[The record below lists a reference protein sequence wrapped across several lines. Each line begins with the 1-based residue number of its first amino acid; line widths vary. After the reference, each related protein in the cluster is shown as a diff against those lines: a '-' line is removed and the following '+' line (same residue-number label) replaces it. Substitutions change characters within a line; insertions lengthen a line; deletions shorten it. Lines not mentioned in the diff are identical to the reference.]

1 MRFSGSKFWLAL
13 PLLLGVALAQT
24 PVTLTLRQITAQA
37 GYIFAGTVTAVEH
50 SPATQ
55 PNEVATVRITY
66 RVDQGVR
73 GVRTGQSLAIREWA
87 ALWNSGERYHV
98 GERVVLVLYP
108 PSKLGLTSP
117 VAGPLGRFPLD
128 SSGRLKLPPEQI
140 QTLTSDPVVGRW
152 LRDGSRVSGRDFVR
166 VLRRA
171 GKE

>member
-1 MRFSGSKFWLAL
+1 MRFSACKFLLAL
-13 PLLLGVALAQT
+13 SLFLGMASAQT

-87 ALWNSGERYHV
+87 ALWNSGERYRV

-117 VAGPLGRFPLD
+117 VAGPRGRFALD
-128 SSGRLKLPPEQI
+128 SGGTLALPPEQI
-140 QTLTSDPVVGRW
+140 QTLTSDPVVAHWLHGR
-152 LRDGSRVSGRDFVR
+152 SRVSGRDFVR